1 MLDHLAEKC
10 ACFLVCISLIR
21 LASNIYGVRSVHRT
35 LCSNAGVK
43 NPDLV
48 SEKES
53 LDKPGLTDDIPQYDI
68 AIVGGGMVGMALACS
83 LATMPLTKQLS
94 VAIIDSNPALVNNF
108 HIKKE
113 DPPDPRVST
122 VTPATISFFKEVWD
136 YTGLGYT
143 RYKARDVD
151 ADVLGCV
158 AENKVLHKSLLSC
171 VQNTDFQKTIY
182 SSRLSAITFPARSSV
197 TSSSGTS
204 SSASGSSARLELD
217 NGNSMYANAIICT
230 VEHAVENF
238 CAWQRF
244 LPNGPIALLPIGE
257 NYSNIVWSMDPKESV
272 NQNSMSED
280 DFVNAVND
288 ALDSGYGPHPQSKSF
303 EGGNIFSWLKADG
316 LSSTHEGFEVPP
328 KVLKLAS
335 QRLAFP
341 LSLMHANSY
350 ASKRL
355 ILIGDAAHT
364 VHPLAG
370 QGVNKGFADARS
382 LSKVIAE
389 GVAVGSDIGEI
400 ETLKDQFDSIMTL
413 SGSVTTQEQQRDK
426 FFMVLALRSDLSLIR
441 DQILAS
447 SSIPSLIDVSARL
460 SRIGSETNDTN
471 NVETSTRKDTD
482 DQLSNLITLSGAD
495 FSDYLQYKAATR
507 HSVVSDTP
515 QTGISFACLTRSSP
529 SCQWI
534 LDSGVSDHISGNQNL
549 FSNLIHSTTLTGVTL
564 ANGSRTA
571 DQRTGKTIRT
581 GYESQGL
588 YHMSKSPPPVA
599 FTSAAPTDL
608 LHNHT
613 LVAPDDSSHAPASP
627 APVMPS
633 SDAVTSPIAIRKG
646 SPSDRLS
653 TSGYC
658 IMIGGNLISWKSKKQ
673 DVVARSSAEAEYR
686 VTLLKRY
693 ESERKA
699 ANITLMAILDG
710 FQKAYSMDFMPIN
723 VLRALAFNGAQYI
736 SPLKRKIISYASG
749 YQLFLLFSHDVT
761 YFSHSSKMSMGA
773 CGFVQS

>member
-1 MLDHLAEKC
+1 MRAYISESCLWSFWCGVLYLAAELQNEIPELFE
-10 ACFLVCISLIR
+10 AL
-21 LASNIYGVRSVHRT
+21 T
-35 LCSNAGVK
+35 E
-43 NPDLV
+43 P
-48 SEKES
+48 

-122 VTPATISFFKEVWD
+122 VTPATISFFKDMGAWEFVQQHRHAYFDKMQVWD

-143 RYKARDVD
+143 RYNARDVD

-158 AENKVLHKSLLSC
+158 VENKVLHKSLLSC

-182 SSRLSAITFPARSSV
+182 SSRLSAVTFPTRSSV

-217 NGNSMYANAIICT
+217 NGNSMYAKLVVGADGSKSSVRELARIQTTGWKYSQSAIICT

-257 NYSNIVWSMDPKESV
+257 NFSNIVWSMDPKESV
-272 NQNSMSED
+272 DRNSMSED

-303 EGGNIFSWLKADG
+303 EGGNIFSWLKPDG
-316 LSSTHEGFEVPP
+316 ISTHEGFEVPP

-355 ILIGDAAHT
+355 VLIGDAAHT

-370 QGVNKGFADARS
+370 QGVNMGFADACS

-389 GVAVGSDIGEI
+389 GVAVGSDIGE
-400 ETLKDQFDSIMTL
+400 
-413 SGSVTTQEQQRDK
+413 
-426 FFMVLALRSDLSLIR
+426 
-441 DQILAS
+441 
-447 SSIPSLIDVSARL
+447 
-460 SRIGSETNDTN
+460 
-471 NVETSTRKDTD
+471 
-482 DQLSNLITLSGAD
+482 
-495 FSDYLQYKAATR
+495 
-507 HSVVSDTP
+507 
-515 QTGISFACLTRSSP
+515 
-529 SCQWI
+529 
-534 LDSGVSDHISGNQNL
+534 
-549 FSNLIHSTTLTGVTL
+549 
-564 ANGSRTA
+564 
-571 DQRTGKTIRT
+571 
-581 GYESQGL
+581 
-588 YHMSKSPPPVA
+588 
-599 FTSAAPTDL
+599 
-608 LHNHT
+608 
-613 LVAPDDSSHAPASP
+613 
-627 APVMPS
+627 
-633 SDAVTSPIAIRKG
+633 
-646 SPSDRLS
+646 
-653 TSGYC
+653 
-658 IMIGGNLISWKSKKQ
+658 
-673 DVVARSSAEAEYR
+673 

-699 ANITLMAILDG
+699 ANITMMAILDG
-710 FQKAYSMDFMPIN
+710 FQKAYSIDFMPIN
-723 VLRALAFNGAQYI
+723 NVNGCVWIRCGIESEESADLGCELVEFEEGTIGIALNLESNNVGVVLMGDGLLIQERSSVKATGRIAQIPVSEAYLGRVVNALAKPIDGRGEI
-736 SPLKRKIISYASG
+736 SASEFRLIESAAPGIISRRSVYEPLQIGRIAI
-749 YQLFLLFSHDVT
+749 D
-761 YFSHSSKMSMGA
+761 SMIPIGR
-773 CGFVQS
+773 GQ